1 MKSSNK
7 ILVIALVLLLI
18 VNIGM
23 LVYMLKGNRH
33 GTVGRRPVGKE
44 EVFRQM
50 VKELNMTDKQQA
62 DYRKMKEEHF
72 KNIRPIFD
80 SIRSLKQSLFSLVNA
95 DTINDSL
102 VANYSGRIA
111 EQQAIADKATIN
123 HFRSVRALFTGTQ
136 RDQFD
141 TFIQKMMQRR
151 RGGGKDSADRK

>member
-7 ILVIALVLLLI
+7 ILVIALVLLLV

-23 LVYMLKGNRH
+23 LVFMLKGNSHRNP
-33 GTVGRRPVGKE
+33 GRKPVAKE

-50 VKELNMTDKQQA
+50 VKELNMTDQQQA
-62 DYRKMKEEHF
+62 DYRKMKEDHF
-72 KNIRPIFD
+72 KNIRPVFD
-80 SIRSLKQSLFSLVNA
+80 SIRTLKQSLLSLVNA

-102 VANYSGRIA
+102 ISNYSGRIA
-111 EQQAIADKATIN
+111 EQQAIADRATIN
-123 HFRSVRALFTGTQ
+123 HFRSVRALFSGTQ